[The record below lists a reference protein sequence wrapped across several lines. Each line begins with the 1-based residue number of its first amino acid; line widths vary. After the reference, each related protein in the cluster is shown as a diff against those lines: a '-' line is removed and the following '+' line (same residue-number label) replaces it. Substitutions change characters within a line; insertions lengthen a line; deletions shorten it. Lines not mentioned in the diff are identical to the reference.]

1 MHEITRIQQKYMIL
15 RELFVKVIIFQF
27 LKATAINFDKYA
39 ARKIFERTFRK
50 NT

>member
-1 MHEITRIQQKYMIL
+1 MIL
-15 RELFVKVIIFQF
+15 RGLFVKVIFFQF
-27 LKATAINFDKYA
+27 LKKYRKATAINFDKYA